1 MRTHRQSSGNQ
12 REDGVEATG
21 TFMRHLTSG
30 RRDLLQDEFALL
42 QSDFT
47 GDVFYCS
54 GSFADDPSSRPS
66 DGRRPGRRY
75 AADLLR

>member
-1 MRTHRQSSGNQ
+1 MLCPIEAFGLMRPVNR
-12 REDGVEATG
+12 VEATG

-30 RRDLLQDEFALL
+30 RRDPLQDEFALL

-47 GDVFYCS
+47 GDGFYCS

-66 DGRRPGRRY
+66 NV
-75 AADLLR
+75 LILR